1 MGREAGVTG
10 SAQRAPSRQKSHCLV
25 FLERG
30 LKGKLYLCG
39 CIVMAKEEARAA
51 DPAWA
56 GSAHVCTDPPLCSG
70 PRQQAAF
77 FPHLSD
83 VLHGHVPNAQ
93 CQKMKRLWIR

>member
-56 GSAHVCTDPPLCSG
+56 WSAPTCAQTRLCVLGPDNRPHSSPTSVTSFTDMSPTHS
-70 PRQQAAF
+70 
-77 FPHLSD
+77 
-83 VLHGHVPNAQ
+83 V
-93 CQKMKRLWIR
+93 KR